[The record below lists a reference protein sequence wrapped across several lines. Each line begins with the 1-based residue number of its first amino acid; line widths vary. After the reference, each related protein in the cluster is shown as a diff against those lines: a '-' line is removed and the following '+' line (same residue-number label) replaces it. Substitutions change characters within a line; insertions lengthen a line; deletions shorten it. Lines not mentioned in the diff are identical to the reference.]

1 MSTIHLS
8 PRTITVLP
16 LSVLLFISIAAPA
29 FAQAGRRSGTAS
41 TERATT
47 ISVVAKRANENADS
61 QPLTADD
68 VALYD
73 DSIEQR
79 IQNFR
84 LDQSPARIVLL
95 VDNSETLRTE
105 VDQLAAAVREFAYE
119 IFEGDQLMVVG
130 YDEKA
135 EIVSDWTDDAKILE
149 ASLGTLRKKGQ
160 PFLFDALSATLDQ
173 ALAPLSAASRK
184 RVIIVIG
191 DGLDRGSKIKYA
203 QIVTQLQRTDVTVYA
218 LQLPDRTGGAL
229 RRDTPKPAQVIN
241 QITEA
246 TGGLVLPFNEPRKAA
261 QTICDELRKNRYI
274 LAYTPQGVSPTDA
287 RRLLITANDQQVTI
301 RAKAMQPAQ

>member
-1 MSTIHLS
+1 MLINRMPRKCFIALTIFLS
-8 PRTITVLP
+8 LVPIDA
-16 LSVLLFISIAAPA
+16 S
-29 FAQAGRRSGTAS
+29 AQAGRRAATA
-41 TERATT
+41 AAAGGAVT
-47 ISVVAKRANENADS
+47 INVVAKRATETPDQ
-61 QPLTADD
+61 QPLTSDD

-79 IQNFR
+79 IQNLR

-130 YDEKA
+130 YDEQA
-135 EIVSDWTDDAKILE
+135 EIVSDWTDDAKKLE
-149 ASLGTLRKKGQ
+149 ASLTTLRKKGQ
-160 PFLFDALSATLDQ
+160 PFLFDALSATMDQ

-191 DGLDRGSKIKYA
+191 DGLDRGSKIKYDGV
-203 QIVTQLQRTDVTVYA
+203 VTALQRSDITVYA

-229 RRDTPKPAQVIN
+229 RRDSPKPAQVI
-241 QITEA
+241 QRLTEA
-246 TGGLVLPFNEPRKAA
+246 TGGLVFPFNEPRRAA

-287 RRLLITANDQQVTI
+287 RRLLITANDLQVTI
-301 RAKAMQPAQ
+301 RAKAMQPSAQ